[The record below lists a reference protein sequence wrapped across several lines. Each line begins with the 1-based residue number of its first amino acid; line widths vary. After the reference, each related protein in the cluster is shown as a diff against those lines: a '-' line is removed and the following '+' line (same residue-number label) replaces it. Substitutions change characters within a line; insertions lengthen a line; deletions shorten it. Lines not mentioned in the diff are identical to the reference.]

1 MKMGTFTVLAYI
13 VQSNIIITALSTIDR
28 LDPTLITSQFPNP
41 VLMPVNID
49 SLICV
54 CTVAKGRLKR
64 GSTSIAE
71 AMLKVNL
78 YNTSDRS
85 CNIIYIL

>member
-13 VQSNIIITALSTIDR
+13 VQSNIIITALSTSDC
-28 LDPTLITSQFPNP
+28 LDPMLPSQFLNP
-41 VLMPVNID
+41 ILMPVNID

-78 YNTSDRS
+78 YNTCDRS